1 MRVASTQSATHIHV
15 CAYSIYFEIIK
26 IMTKLSGLIGM
37 IPIYMK
43 GIHEQSNMKVS
54 HPVGEACTP
63 LFEHR
68 R

>member
-1 MRVASTQSATHIHV
+1 MRLASTQSTTDIHV
-15 CAYSIYFEIIK
+15 CAYNIYFKIIQ

-43 GIHEQSNMKVS
+43 GIREQANMKVS
-54 HPVGEACTP
+54 HTVGEVCTL

>member
-1 MRVASTQSATHIHV
+1 
-15 CAYSIYFEIIK
+15 
-26 IMTKLSGLIGM
+26 MTKLSGLKGM

-43 GIHEQSNMKVS
+43 GIREQANMKVS
-54 HPVGEACTP
+54 HPVGEACTL